1 MFFLWHPLGSKII
14 IKNEIGEQKMK
25 KNLLSNI
32 KKSAAVV
39 AFGLTAALPTQAQE
53 TVNFYNWSDY
63 IAEDT
68 LAKFEKE
75 TGIKVTYDVFDS
87 NEVLEAKLLAG
98 RSGFDLVVPSATFMA
113 RQIQAGVFQPLDKSK
128 LPNYKGLD
136 KKLMGTLAKLDAN
149 NAHGIPYLWGTTGIG
164 YNVEQVKKVLGKDA
178 PVDSWDLVFDPKNME
193 KLKECGVSFLD
204 SADEIFP
211 LALSYVGA
219 DPGSK
224 KKSDYK
230 KTSDAAKLLKSVRPY
245 ITQFHSSQYI
255 NNLANGDI
263 CVAVGWSGDILQAID
278 RADEAENGVSVE
290 YTIPKE
296 GTSIWFDMLA
306 IPKDAKNADN
316 AHKLVNFLMRPD
328 IMADISNY
336 VWYPNGI
343 PASTKLLDE
352 EISSNPSIY
361 PTAETKAKLFSLSVH
376 TPKIDKML
384 TRFWTDLKTG
394 R

>member
-1 MFFLWHPLGSKII
+1 
-14 IKNEIGEQKMK
+14 MK

-290 YTIPKE
+290 YSIPKE

>member
-1 MFFLWHPLGSKII
+1 
-14 IKNEIGEQKMK
+14 MK
-25 KNLLSNI
+25 KNLLNQI
-32 KKSAAVV
+32 KMSAAVV

-53 TVNFYNWSDY
+53 TLNFYNWSDY

-113 RQIQAGVFQPLDKSK
+113 RQIQAGVFMPLDKSK
-128 LPNYKGLD
+128 LSNYKELD
-136 KKLMGTLAKLDAN
+136 KPLMKTLSVLDKD
-149 NAHGIPYLWGTTGIG
+149 NAHGVPYLWGTTGIG
-164 YNVEQVKKVLGKDA
+164 YNVEQVKKALGEDA
-178 PVDSWDLVFDPKNME
+178 PTDSWELIFNPKYLS
-193 KLKECGVSFLD
+193 KLKDCGVSFLD
-204 SADEIFP
+204 SADEIYP
-211 LALSYVGA
+211 LAMSYLGQ
-219 DPGSK
+219 DPTSQDK
-224 KKSDYK
+224 NLYK
-230 KTSDAAKLLKSVRPY
+230 KTSDAAKLLKSIRPY
-245 ITQFHSSQYI
+245 VTQFHSSQYI

-263 CVAVGWSGDILQAID
+263 CVAIGWSGDILQAID
-278 RADEAENGVSVE
+278 RADEADNGVVVE
-290 YTIPKE
+290 YSIPKE
-296 GTSIWFDMLA
+296 GTSMWFDMLV

-328 IMADISNY
+328 IMGDISNY

-343 PASTKLLDE
+343 PASVPLLDK
-352 EISSNPSIY
+352 EISENPSIY

-376 TPKIDKML
+376 SPKIDKLL
-384 TRFWTDLKTG
+384 TRFWTDMKTG

>member
-1 MFFLWHPLGSKII
+1 
-14 IKNEIGEQKMK
+14 MK
-25 KNLLSNI
+25 KNLLGHI
-32 KKSAAVV
+32 KKSAAVM
-39 AFGLTAALPTQAQE
+39 ALGLTVALPTQAQE
-53 TVNFYNWSDY
+53 TINFYNWSDY

-113 RQIQAGVFQPLDKSK
+113 RQIQAGVFMPLDKSK
-128 LPNYKGLD
+128 LSNYKELD
-136 KKLMGTLAKLDAN
+136 KPMMKTLEVLDAD
-149 NAHGIPYLWGTTGIG
+149 NAHGVPYLWGTTGIG
-164 YNVEQVKKVLGKDA
+164 YNVEQVKKVLGEDA
-178 PVDSWDLVFDPKNME
+178 PVNSWELVFNPKYME

-211 LALSYVGA
+211 LALNYVGK

-224 KKSDYK
+224 DKSDYSK
-230 KTSDAAKLLKSVRPY
+230 KGEAAQLLKNIRPY
-245 ITQFHSSQYI
+245 VTQFHSSQYI

-278 RADEAENGVSVE
+278 RADEADNGVSLE
-290 YTIPKE
+290 YSIPKE
-296 GTSIWFDMLA
+296 GTSMWFDMLT
-306 IPKDAKNADN
+306 IPKGAKNADN

-328 IMADISNY
+328 IMSDISNY

-343 PASTKLLDE
+343 PASVPLLDK
-352 EISSNPSIY
+352 EISGNTSIY
-361 PTAETKAKLFSLSVH
+361 PDAETKAKLFSLSVH
-376 TPKIDKML
+376 TPKIDKLL
-384 TRFWTDLKTG
+384 TRFWTDMKTG